1 MQPNS
6 LGSTVQRPGTA
17 TNLWLGISIAI
28 VWEICHYTIDG
39 KPKRYFKLYQIKK
52 KIQIG
57 QVDEHKTSKLT
68 NCRTY
73 GEFKHTHKYIYIH
86 IYIYV
91 CVYSY
96 ICYKRK
102 EDAPNLTGNHEI
114 DHTRTEVEK
123 KRIDSWSMVRS
134 IKHMNIAMLCRII
147 WQGRDF
153 VRYNH
158 MVTSYITRHNQY
170 SSMSRWHSNQCYIS
184 HGPQTMKHGYS
195 YV

>member
-1 MQPNS
+1 MESSKDILNY
-6 LGSTVQRPGTA
+6 
-17 TNLWLGISIAI
+17 I
-28 VWEICHYTIDG
+28 
-39 KPKRYFKLYQIKK
+39 KLK

-96 ICYKRK
+96 ICYKLK
-102 EDAPNLTGNHEI
+102 EDAPNLTGSHEI

-123 KRIDSWSMVRS
+123 KRIDS
-134 IKHMNIAMLCRII
+134 
-147 WQGRDF
+147 
-153 VRYNH
+153 
-158 MVTSYITRHNQY
+158 
-170 SSMSRWHSNQCYIS
+170 
-184 HGPQTMKHGYS
+184 
-195 YV
+195 